1 MGDYVKKEADKRRK
15 LLHINKINKINKI
28 TAKL

>member
-1 MGDYVKKEADKRRK
+1 MGGYVKKEADKRGK

-28 TAKL
+28 TV